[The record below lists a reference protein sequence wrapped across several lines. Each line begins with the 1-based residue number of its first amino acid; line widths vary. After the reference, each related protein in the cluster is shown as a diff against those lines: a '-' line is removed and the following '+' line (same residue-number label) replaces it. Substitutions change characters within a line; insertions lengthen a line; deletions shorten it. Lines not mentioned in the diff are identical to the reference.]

1 MAKIKLG
8 ILGGFSGK
16 VGTVIGGSW
25 NSINYMRAL
34 AKSYKDPETEGQMCQ
49 RGRFATTVN
58 FLKRITPCLRIGY
71 RERPAGQSTY
81 SAAMSYVLT
90 YAIDGCGND
99 AQVNFTRALV
109 SRGNLTT
116 VMDATASVA
125 GSTVTYSWTDNS
137 GNGNAQTTDVAMLL
151 AYNKDKE
158 EAVYDTAA
166 GTRADGEATL
176 TLPAAWDGD
185 ALAVYLSFYSE
196 KGKSVSNSLCLHD
209 DETVGGGTGSGDDDE
224 DDGDHQLG

>member
-1 MAKIKLG
+1 MAKIQQG

-34 AKSYKDPETEGQMCQ
+34 PQSHKDPKTEDQMCQ

-81 SAAMSYVLT
+81 SAAMSYVLS
-90 YAIDGCGND
+90 YAIDGCGD
-99 AQVNFTRALV
+99 EAQVNFTKALV

-116 VMDATASVA
+116 VMDATANVA
-125 GSTVTYSWTDNS
+125 GTTVTYTWTDNS

-158 EAVYDTAA
+158 EAVYNTAA

-176 TLPAAWDGD
+176 TLPAAWVGD

-209 DETVGGGTGSGDDDE
+209 AEAAGTGTDDGSGE

>member
-16 VGTVIGGSW
+16 VGTVIGSSW
-25 NSINYMRAL
+25 NSISYMRAL
-34 AKSYKDPETEGQMCQ
+34 TKSYKDPETEGQMCQ
-49 RGRFATTVN
+49 RGKFATTVN
-58 FLKRITPCLRIGY
+58 FLKKITPYLRIGY

-81 SAAMSYVLT
+81 SAAMSYVLS
-90 YAIDGCGND
+90 YAVDGCGDD

-109 SRGNLTT
+109 SRGNLTMT
-116 VMDATASVA
+116 MDATASVA
-125 GSTVTYSWTDNS
+125 DGTVTYTWTDNS
-137 GNGNAQTTDVAMLL
+137 GNGNAEATDVAMLL

-158 EAVYDTAA
+158 EAVYNTVA

-209 DETVGGGTGSGDDDE
+209 DETAGGNTGTGGDDE